1 MFEESCDAADVPFQ
15 TCLCLCG
22 LQLSVKGYSDKQNI
36 LLKKIIEKMATFEI
50 DERRFDIIK
59 EAVSAAGLHPQLQEA
74 SSSSADVSPHL
85 PPLLLLQYMRSLNN
99 FRAEQ
104 PHQHAMYYLRLLMTE
119 VAWTKDEL
127 KEALDGETSLLISVS
142 AGSNNKP
149 GDKGMIFYVFSE
161 NDLAPPA
168 SVLLKLFSSVRGA
181 GKFCWRSSC
190 SLGPPDCLLT
200 WC

>member
-1 MFEESCDAADVPFQ
+1 MLKDVPFQ

-59 EAVSAAGLHPQLQEA
+59 EAVSAAGLQPQLQEA
-74 SSSSADVSPHL
+74 SSSSLLMSPL
-85 PPLLLLQYMRSLNN
+85 SSPPLLQYMRSLNN

-142 AGSNNKP
+142 AGSNTLDLTNYFLCCKP
-149 GDKGMIFYVFSE
+149 GDKGMIFFFF
-161 NDLAPPA
+161 L
-168 SVLLKLFSSVRGA
+168 RM
-181 GKFCWRSSC
+181 
-190 SLGPPDCLLT
+190 T
-200 WC
+200 

>member
-74 SSSSADVSPHL
+74 SSSSADVSPLL
-85 PPLLLLQYMRSLNN
+85 PPPPPP
-99 FRAEQ
+99 AVHEVIEQ
-104 PHQHAMYYLRLLMTE
+104 L
-119 VAWTKDEL
+119 
-127 KEALDGETSLLISVS
+127 
-142 AGSNNKP
+142 P
-149 GDKGMIFYVFSE
+149 GGA
-161 NDLAPPA
+161 APPA
-168 SVLLKLFSSVRGA
+168 CHVLFAPADDGGGLDQRRVEGSSGR
-181 GKFCWRSSC
+181 
-190 SLGPPDCLLT
+190 
-200 WC
+200 